1 MKEITT
7 EMTLKVMW
15 HEKVKDEHVDEYIER
30 DRDPEVQKQFA
41 KAVAVAL
48 GADKVDIVGKV
59 KLFVRDDVPE
69 EKEN

>member
-15 HEKVKDEHVDEYIER
+15 HDKVKDEHVDEYIER
-30 DRDPEVQKQFA
+30 DQDPEVQEQFA

-59 KLFVRDDVPE
+59 KLFVMDDVPE